1 MTPQRTGS
9 PSSRTISRP
18 AQRCWD
24 GCLCGV
30 TYPISLIR
38 IVDHGQAPSRHVI
51 ASQRTPPNQS
61 QNLPHELRVDTRSTP
76 HDAQGQVTDE
86 DWMLYLLVHVSSFVD
101 GLGADKERAGRK
113 RRVKCGE
120 ERPKCR
126 NCVASGRGCIWPS
139 SDDMYDRRHRFRR
152 SCSNDRALP
161 SPSSCSEDSITYLE
175 LREPPDLEQELIHHY
190 LNVFLSVLLLPTVRE
205 RDLEGYGSQVMSM
218 VLRSESV
225 KCAVLAACASNK
237 YMLLRSR
244 RYHDAALGYYFRAVE
259 LVNRA
264 LHDLGTSAKGPDDP
278 LLTTVV
284 YLYLYDLWGP
294 PDETLD
300 ARKHVDGAMNLLK
313 LRYEDTSSPMSMSRP
328 LHRINTE
335 SVLYQAFLLA
345 MRKPFAPNFHVDEQF
360 LDRSEHVLNARNLI
374 DILPEDFSPVLGL
387 PLPLYRL
394 ITDLIDFLNSPKHP
408 TDAFLTRMREEMDTW
423 EGFVLVEDGTVNY
436 PWSMT
441 SFHKD
446 AVTLFVLGASLLLDY
461 IAESSTAVSTSA
473 TRIQRAPQNSW
484 IPLQEAS
491 DGPRWQVNRAFE
503 ILRRPAAYETWTR
516 CFLGAWP
523 MLILGYSVTSFEDIS
538 LIRRVL
544 TQMVERMGYG
554 EIQRILDD
562 LEGVWTFRAGCQD
575 SGGLGIPTESLGMS
589 AAGRTC
595 SV

>member
-1 MTPQRTGS
+1 MPKAKLRTK
-9 PSSRTISRP
+9 T
-18 AQRCWD
+18 
-24 GCLCGV
+24 GC
-30 TYPISLIR
+30 
-38 IVDHGQAPSRHVI
+38 
-51 ASQRTPPNQS
+51 
-61 QNLPHELRVDTRSTP
+61 STC
-76 HDAQGQVTDE
+76 E
-86 DWMLYLLVHVSSFVD
+86 
-101 GLGADKERAGRK
+101 K

-120 ERPKCR
+120 EKPICR
-126 NCVASGRGCIWPS
+126 ACVASGRGCTWPS
-139 SDDMYDRRHRFRR
+139 SDDMYDRRHRSRR
-152 SCSNDRALP
+152 SFSDDRTLP
-161 SPSSCSEDSITYLE
+161 SPSSCSKDSIISLE
-175 LREPPDLEQELIHHY
+175 LRELPDLEQELTHHY
-190 LNVFLSVLLLPTVRE
+190 FNIFLSVLLLPTVRE

-218 VLRSESV
+218 MLRSESV
-225 KCAVLAACASNK
+225 KCGVLAACASNK

-264 LHDLGTSAKGPDDP
+264 LHDLGASAKGPDDP

-284 YLYLYDLWGP
+284 YLYLYDMWGP

-313 LRYEDTSSPMSMSRP
+313 LRYEDTCSPMSMSRP

-360 LDRSEHVLNARNLI
+360 LDRSEHVLNARKLI
-374 DILPEDFSPVLGL
+374 DILSEGDSPVLGL

-394 ITDLIDFLNSPKHP
+394 ITDLIDVLNSPKHP
-408 TDAFLTRMREEMDTW
+408 TEAFLIRMREEMKTW
-423 EGFVLVEDGTVNY
+423 EGLVLVEDGGASC
-436 PWSMT
+436 PLSMT

-461 IAESSTAVSTSA
+461 IAEFSLANHTLWPQVPRT
-473 TRIQRAPQNSW
+473 TQNSW
-484 IPLQEAS
+484 NPLHPMRSA
-491 DGPRWQVNRAFE
+491 PRWQVQRAFE

-523 MLILGYSVTSFEDIS
+523 MLILGYSVTSSEDIS

-562 LEGVWTFRAGCQD
+562 LEGVWTKRTED
-575 SGGLGIPTESLGMS
+575 IPRQSVVMS
-589 AAGRTC
+589 AIERTC
-595 SV
+595 AV